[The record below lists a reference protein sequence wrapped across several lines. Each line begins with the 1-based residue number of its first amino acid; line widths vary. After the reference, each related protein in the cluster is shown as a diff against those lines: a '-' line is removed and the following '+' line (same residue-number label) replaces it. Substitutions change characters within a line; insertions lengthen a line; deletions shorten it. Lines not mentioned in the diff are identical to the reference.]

1 MIEQDK
7 MIVKTKRDYT
17 RQRGSILILA
27 LWALGLL
34 TVFSLYVGFNVRQK
48 LVFLDKIE
56 TRNKLYLIA
65 DAGIKKMISVIGNV
79 DKEILVSSLTDPWSN
94 DENMFSEVTLGD
106 GKFTVGWDY
115 QTDDFRAAGQGTGE
129 KRKMFGAQDVQSRIN
144 INTAE
149 HDVLV
154 RLIENVAGVDTYTA
168 DIIGSSII
176 DWRDEDNL
184 SLPNGAEDKYYRSLR
199 DSYNCKDLPFETLE
213 ELSYVKGMN
222 NDILQKIKPYI
233 TIFGSGT
240 VNINTTSRPVLEALG
255 LGEPVIKKIIEFRCG
270 EDAVEA
276 TADDFVF
283 KNANAV
289 VAELSQVFSLSPSE
303 DAQLSNLIAQGAMA
317 TFSDTFLIEGI
328 ATLQHKKGRCRISCV
343 LQKDYKQDSDK
354 AGWILSWRTE
364 YFV

>member
-1 MIEQDK
+1 MT
-7 MIVKTKRDYT
+7 VKTKRDYT
-17 RQRGSILILA
+17 RQKGSILILS

-48 LVFLDKIE
+48 LVLLDKLE

-65 DAGIKKMISVIGNV
+65 DAGIKQMISVIGSI
-79 DKEILVSSLTDPWSN
+79 DKEILVSALADPWGN
-94 DENMFSEVTLGD
+94 NRGMFSEVTLGD
-106 GKFTVGWDY
+106 GRFTVGWDY
-115 QTDDFRAAGQGTGE
+115 QIDDFRAAGQGTGE
-129 KRKMFGAQDVQSRIN
+129 KKTMFGAQDVQSRIN

-154 RLIENVAGVDTYTA
+154 RLIETVADVDTYTA

-184 SLPNGAEDKYYRSLR
+184 SLPNGAEDKYYRSLK
-199 DSYNCKDLPFETLE
+199 DAYNCKDLPFETLE

-233 TIFGSGT
+233 TIFGQGN
-240 VNINTTSRPVLEALG
+240 VNINTASKPVLVALG
-255 LGEPVIKKIIEFRCG
+255 LGQPVIKKILEFRCG

-276 TADDFVF
+276 TEDDRVF
-283 KNANAV
+283 RNANSI

-303 DAQLSNLIAQGAMA
+303 DAQLSNLIAQGAMT
-317 TFSDTFLIEGI
+317 TFSDTFLIECV
-328 ATLQHKKGRCRISCV
+328 ATLQYKKGRGRISCV
-343 LQKDYKQDSDK
+343 VQKDYVRDSEK